1 MQGLATIIVAV
12 LVVVFL
18 PRLLSP
24 YLKRPDVQARMVTR
38 ARLPAWLSLY
48 ALFSALLCEVLVG
61 VIFFN
66 VMAFSH
72 SLVHPGLPFI
82 VNEQIDHSSM
92 DAFFDFLKFIT
103 SFIVAIPLG
112 LITSNLLTWCIPA
125 LRRKEDKTFAGISGA
140 SFRESNTG
148 LLKASLVILPI
159 TFVVALVCIIRS

>member
-12 LVVVFL
+12 LVVIFL

-24 YLKRPDVQARMVTR
+24 YFKRPDVQARMVAR

-48 ALFSALLCEVLVG
+48 TLFSALLCEVLVG
-61 VIFFN
+61 VIFFS

-72 SLVHPGLPFI
+72 GLIHPGSPFI
-82 VNEQIDHSSM
+82 VNERIDHSST

-112 LITSNLLTWCIPA
+112 LITSNLLTWCIPV
-125 LRRKEDKTFAGISGA
+125 LRRKENKTFTGVPGA

-148 LLKASLVILPI
+148 LLKVVLVILPI
-159 TFVVALVCIIRS
+159 ALIIALACIIRP